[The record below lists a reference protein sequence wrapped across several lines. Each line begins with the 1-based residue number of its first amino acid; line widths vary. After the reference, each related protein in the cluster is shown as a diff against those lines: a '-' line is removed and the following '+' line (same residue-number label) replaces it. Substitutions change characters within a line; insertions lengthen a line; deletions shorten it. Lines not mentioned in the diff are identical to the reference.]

1 MSVPQR
7 IAITGASGLIGTAL
21 VGHLKSEGHTVQR
34 FVRRPVVA
42 PDEIQWD
49 PKTGYVDIEALRGV
63 DAIIHLA
70 GVGVGDKRWSKKYKS
85 EILNSRLLGTT
96 AIAHAVNEV
105 KAQILNSRL
114 LGTEAIAKAVAE
126 VKPQVFIS
134 ASAIGWY
141 GESGNRAVVESDRV
155 GDDFLAAVCREWE
168 GAADLVTDVRT
179 VKIRTGLVLDP
190 TGGALGKMLP
200 LFRFGLGGKLGNGKQ
215 WWSWITLHD
224 VIRAI
229 TFLLENKVSGPVN
242 LTSPNPVTNQEFTS
256 ALARAMHRPAL
267 FPAPAIALK
276 VALGGFSS
284 EILGSKK
291 VAPQV
296 LTDAGF
302 TWDYPHI
309 TNALT
314 ALIQE

>member
-1 MSVPQR
+1 LSTPQR

-21 VGHLKSEGHTVQR
+21 VGYLKSEGHTVQR
-34 FVRRPVVA
+34 LVRRTPVA
-42 PDEIQWD
+42 PDEVQWD
-49 PKTGYVDIEALRGV
+49 PRTGFVDLEPLRGV

-70 GVGVGDKRWSKKYKS
+70 GVGVGDKRWSKKYKA

-96 AIAHAVNEV
+96 AIAHAV
-105 KAQILNSRL
+105 
-114 LGTEAIAKAVAE
+114 TELA
-126 VKPQVFIS
+126 PQVFIS

-168 GAADLVTDVRT
+168 AAADLAEGVRT
-179 VKIRTGLVLDP
+179 VKLRTGLVLDP
-190 TGGALGKMLP
+190 TGGALGRMLP

-224 VIRAI
+224 LIRAVS
-229 TFLLENKVSGPVN
+229 FLLEKPISGPVN
-242 LTSPNPVTNQEFTS
+242 LTGPNPVTNQEFTS
-256 ALARAMHRPAL
+256 ALARALHRPAL

-276 VALGGFSS
+276 IALGGFSS

-291 VAPQV
+291 VIPNV
-296 LTDAGF
+296 LSEAGF
-302 TWDYPHI
+302 EWDYPHI
-309 TNALT
+309 SSALS
-314 ALIQE
+314 ALIEE

>member
-1 MSVPQR
+1 MPFHQR
-7 IAITGASGLIGTAL
+7 IAITGSSGLIGSAL

-34 FVRRPVVA
+34 LVRRDPISS
-42 PDEIQWD
+42 DEIKWD
-49 PKTGYVDIEALRGV
+49 PKSGYVDIEALRGV
-63 DAIIHLA
+63 DAVIHLA
-70 GVGVGDKRWSKKYKS
+70 GVGVGDKRWSKKYRA

-96 AIAHAVNEV
+96 AIAN
-105 KAQILNSRL
+105 
-114 LGTEAIAKAVAE
+114 AVAE
-126 VKPQVFIS
+126 VKPSLFIS

-141 GESGNRAVVESDRV
+141 GESGNRGVIESDSS

-168 GAADLVTDVRT
+168 AAADLAGTSVRT

-200 LFRFGLGGKLGNGKQ
+200 LFRIGLGGKLGSGKQ

-224 VIRAI
+224 HIRAI
-229 TFLLENKVSGPVN
+229 DFILSHKEIEGPVN

-256 ALARAMHRPAL
+256 ALARAMKRPAL

-276 VALGGFSS
+276 LALGGFSS

-291 VAPQV
+291 VIPQK
-296 LTDAGF
+296 LSEAGF
-302 TWDYPHI
+302 TWDYPHVSS
-309 TNALT
+309 ALEV
-314 ALIQE
+314 LVER

>member
-1 MSVPQR
+1 MPVPQR

-63 DAIIHLA
+63 DAVIHLA
-70 GVGVGDKRWSKKYKS
+70 GVGVGDKRWTKKYKS

-105 KAQILNSRL
+105 K
-114 LGTEAIAKAVAE
+114 
-126 VKPQVFIS
+126 PQVFIS

-141 GESGNRAVVESDRV
+141 GESGNRSVVETDRV

-190 TGGALGKMLP
+190 TGGALGRMLP
-200 LFRFGLGGKLGNGKQ
+200 LFRLGLGGKLGNGKQ

-276 VALGGFSS
+276 IALGGFSS

-291 VAPQV
+291 VTPQA
-296 LTDAGF
+296 LADAGF